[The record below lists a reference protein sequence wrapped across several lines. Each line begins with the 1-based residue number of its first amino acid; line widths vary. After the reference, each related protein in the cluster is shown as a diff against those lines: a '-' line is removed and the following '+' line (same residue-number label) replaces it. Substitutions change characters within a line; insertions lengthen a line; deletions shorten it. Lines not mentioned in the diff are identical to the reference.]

1 MRKTTQRNSSDSL
14 MLSRPYKRRLDR
26 NQLDRENSFPADNLL
41 DSEMLFDSA
50 FLLDFEDSSGL
61 EDLFDLKVLDLH
73 WDDEQTLFQ
82 NSELGEQDDNKHR
95 QSECI
100 CTYCP

>member
-14 MLSRPYKRRLDR
+14 ILSPPYERRLDR
-26 NQLDRENSFPADNLL
+26 DQLDQENSFRVDNLL

-61 EDLFDLKVLDLH
+61 EDLFDLKMPDLH

-82 NSELGEQDDNKHR
+82 KQ
-95 QSECI
+95 
-100 CTYCP
+100 